1 MLLDALRRCGLKGSM
16 ANLEAELSDNGE
28 NWSLGERQMLCLA
41 RAVLRPS
48 RIVILDESFSAV
60 DQTNQST
67 LLNVLDTAFRDS
79 TLFLIT
85 HRLDDVLEFDK
96 ILVMQEGQAVEF
108 GPAEDLAAD
117 PDSAFYE
124 FLETTLLTY

>member
-1 MLLDALRRCGLKGSM
+1 M

-48 RIVILDESFSAV
+48 RIVVLDESFSAV
-60 DQTNQST
+60 DQSNQSA

-79 TLFLIT
+79 TIFLIT
-85 HRLDDVLEFDK
+85 HRLDDVLQFDN
-96 ILVMQEGQAVEF
+96 ILVMQEGRAHY
-108 GPAEDLAAD
+108 G
-117 PDSAFYE
+117 
-124 FLETTLLTY
+124 